1 MTKVLAVL
9 ATLVLALLGAQVA
22 RADADFTDPTGDANG
37 APDVTN
43 VSVFNDSAN
52 RVVFLAKIAGGKAMA
67 ADSEIDFVVNSDN
80 NPDTG
85 TNGWDYLIFLAG
97 DKSAGLLKWDGTQWV
112 DSPATTA
119 KVYVF
124 DDVVYFGID
133 RAELGNPSS
142 FDFYVESIKVAGDQI
157 VASDAAPD
165 GDAVWTYATVTK
177 TFGLFSSPIVPVTKG
192 GARAGKPFIAA
203 YLFGRTDSPE
213 PASGPKTTCTATLG
227 TKRIPAR
234 VAQDVEVATCR
245 VTVPK
250 TMAAKTTVGKLLKLT
265 LKTTA
270 GGKTVTKSYST
281 KIKK

>member
-52 RVVFLAKIAGGKAMA
+52 RVIFFAKIAGGKAME
-67 ADSEIDFVVNSDN
+67 ADSEIAFIV
-80 NPDTG
+80 DTDKNAETG
-85 TNGWDYLIFLAG
+85 DNGWDYLAAVDGKKQWNLYR
-97 DKSAGLLKWDGTQWV
+97 WDGAAWV
-112 DSPATTA
+112 ESPSTTA
-119 KVYVF
+119 KVFVF
-124 DDVVYFGID
+124 DDVLYFGID
-133 RAELGNPSS
+133 RAELGNTAS
-142 FDFYVESIKVAGDQI
+142 FDFFVDASKFAGDQV

-165 GDAVWTYATVTK
+165 GDAYWSYATVTK
-177 TFGLFSSPIVPVTKG
+177 AYGLVASPIIAGTKG
-192 GARAGKPFIAA
+192 GARAGKAFVVAYAA
-203 YLFGRTDSPE
+203 ARTDSPE
-213 PASGPKTTCTATLG
+213 PLVGPKTTCAATVG

-234 VAQDVEVATCR
+234 VTQEGDFATCR

-250 TMAAKTTVGKLLKLT
+250 TSAAKTTVGKLLKLT
-265 LKTTA
+265 LKTTS